1 MSKRS
6 IDAVDGPAV
15 REEAEIKRPRR
26 DTFLRLAGSATD
38 VPDYMHNTPTIITAP
53 PVSVSLS
60 DRQYGLQRLMQDL
73 DPRLHIGLNPGEVK
87 RINRIRVD
95 LITAWGTEMNP
106 LLVQAWKTY
115 LDTAPRFEPRVRA
128 DALDQPMVDY
138 YIHRDIA
145 MPTVTRNT
153 QSARLDLKEGCWP
166 LLGYTMKQY
175 MLEEAMEELDGVVL
189 VRDGISKE
197 VHAAIDAL
205 RRELIEVLGADMHP
219 VLVEQWKKFL
229 HM

>member
-26 DTFLRLAGSATD
+26 DTFLRLAGSAT
-38 VPDYMHNTPTIITAP
+38 VPDYMHNTPTIITP
-53 PVSVSLS
+53 PSVRVTLN
-60 DRQYGLQRLMQDL
+60 DQQYGLQRLMQDL
-73 DPRLHIGLNPGEVK
+73 DPRLPSLNPGEVK

-95 LITAWGTEMNP
+95 LITAWGAEMNP
-106 LLVQAWKTY
+106 LLVQVWEKY
-115 LDTAPRFEPRVRA
+115 LDTAPKFEPRLRP
-128 DALDQPMVDY
+128 DALDQPMAGY
-138 YIHRDIA
+138 YLHCDIWV
-145 MPTVTRNT
+145 PTVTTNT
-153 QSARLDLKEGCWP
+153 QSARLDLKE
-166 LLGYTMKQY
+166 LVDYTMKQCI
-175 MLEEAMEELDGVVL
+175 LQEAMEELEGVVL

-219 VLVEQWKKFL
+219 FLVDEWKKFL